1 MGHIKSHK
9 AICSST
15 ISRWLKEILTLAGID
30 SSILKGYPTRSPST
44 FKAEV
49 SGVLMSDIMMQGHWP
64 KGFTFYKFYR
74 KEKLTRSS
82 SFESKVTSKKF

>member
-1 MGHIKSHK
+1 MGHIKPHK

-30 SSILKGYPTRSPST
+30 SRILKGYPTRSAST
-44 FKAEV
+44 FKAGV

-64 KGFTFYKFYR
+64 K
-74 KEKLTRSS
+74 EKLTHSS
-82 SFESKVTSKKF
+82 SFESKVTNKKF